1 MQFFCKGDLGL
12 YCVYFPFLALWL
24 CLAAYF
30 LVFLFSF
37 FTPSHAVHA
46 HSHPHTTGKCKCH
59 NGWDGEFC
67 NVPPATPKQC
77 PDGFSG
83 AECQICYEDAYAGEC
98 RHACDMISSCSGHG
112 RCIGNSGRCKC
123 HARFEGAN
131 CSKPIASHGGT
142 TVPGS
147 PVIIAI
153 DEIPN
158 AGGLRIQWFQVR
170 RGMIFLPESSAVFC
184 LHCRCF
190 VGVGMGDV
198 GGRAREK
205 AKVRH
210 V

>member
-1 MQFFCKGDLGL
+1 
-12 YCVYFPFLALWL
+12 
-24 CLAAYF
+24 
-30 LVFLFSF
+30 
-37 FTPSHAVHA
+37 
-46 HSHPHTTGKCKCH
+46 
-59 NGWDGEFC
+59 
-67 NVPPATPKQC
+67 
-77 PDGFSG
+77 
-83 AECQICYEDAYAGEC
+83 
-98 RHACDMISSCSGHG
+98 MISSCSGHG

-123 HARFEGAN
+123 HAGFEGAD
-131 CSKPIASHGGT
+131 CSEPIASHSGI